1 MKLARI
7 NDDGTIDL
15 VDCPVKDGKRLTEL
29 RNTGYLDFV
38 EAEQPQ
44 DDAVESF
51 DVDNGIIQ
59 QKWNI
64 ETS

>member
-15 VDCPVKDGKRLTEL
+15 VDCPTKDGKRMTEL

>member
-1 MKLARI
+1 MKLAKI
-7 NDDGTIDL
+7 NNDGTIDM
-15 VDCPVKDGKRLTEL
+15 VDCPKKDGKRLTEL

-44 DDAVESF
+44 EDAVESF
-51 DVDNGIIQ
+51 DVNNGIIH
-59 QKWNI
+59 QKWSV